1 MEARDYLI
9 AWILY
14 GLAAVILS
22 VIAWV
27 VLRRFVLRELAYLLE
42 CWLLAIFF
50 TPAKVLVEQEIMAP
64 AIIVFVMDTL
74 TIDPTAG
81 IRALIPLVMAMTGML
96 IVAVLLS
103 IVYRIRLRKTR
114 Q

>member
-27 VLRRFVLRELAYLLE
+27 VLRRFVLRELAYVLE